1 MENNSN
7 KEQELTMR
15 LAMFEQQ
22 MRQLQQQFQAVE
34 ESLNE
39 LVSLDAGL
47 DEMKGSIG
55 KGVLA
60 QVGRGIFVEAEIK
73 SEDLT
78 VNVGDKNFVKK
89 SIPETKKILQEQI
102 GKLNS
107 IREELES
114 KMDEVQEEAKNLILK
129 AQEE

>member
-1 MENNSN
+1 
-7 KEQELTMR
+7 
-15 LAMFEQQ
+15 MFEQQ